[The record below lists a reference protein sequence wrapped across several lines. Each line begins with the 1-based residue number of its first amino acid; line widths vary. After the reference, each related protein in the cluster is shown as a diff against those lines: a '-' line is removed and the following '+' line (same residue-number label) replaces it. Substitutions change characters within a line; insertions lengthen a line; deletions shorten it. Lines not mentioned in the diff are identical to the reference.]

1 MISTV
6 TTVSTVTTTTAS
18 TVSTVTTAAPI
29 AAGLGLISVIALIIM
44 LIAKELAGAS
54 SENSSAPEFTL
65 SGALDRV
72 LNIGII
78 PLLMVFVSIVVFKII
93 NIL

>member
-6 TTVSTVTTTTAS
+6 TTVTTTATS
-18 TVSTVTTAAPI
+18 TAATATSTSLVI
-29 AAGLGLISVIALIIM
+29 GFGLIATITLIAL
-44 LIAKELAGAS
+44 LIAKELAGAA
-54 SENSSAPEFTL
+54 SENSSAPELTL

-72 LNIGII
+72 LNVGII
-78 PLLMVFVSIVVFKII
+78 PLSMVFVSIVLVKIV

>member
-6 TTVSTVTTTTAS
+6 TTITTTAAS
-18 TVSTVTTAAPI
+18 TAATSLL
-29 AAGLGLISVIALIIM
+29 AGFGLIATITLIAL
-44 LIAKELAGAS
+44 LIAKELAGAA

-65 SGALDRV
+65 PGALDRV
-72 LNIGII
+72 LNVGIV
-78 PLLMVFVSIVVFKII
+78 PLSMVFVSVVFVKIS

>member
-6 TTVSTVTTTTAS
+6 TTVTTTATS
-18 TVSTVTTAAPI
+18 TAATATSTSLVI
-29 AAGLGLISVIALIIM
+29 GLGLIATITLIAL
-44 LIAKELAGAS
+44 LIAKELAGAA
-54 SENSSAPEFTL
+54 SENSSAPELTL

-72 LNIGII
+72 LNVGII
-78 PLLMVFVSIVVFKII
+78 PLSMVFVSIVLVKIV

>member
-6 TTVSTVTTTTAS
+6 TTV
-18 TVSTVTTAAPI
+18 TTAATSTV
-29 AAGLGLISVIALIIM
+29 ATATSLVTGLGLIATITLIAL
-44 LIAKELAGAS
+44 LIAKELAGAA
-54 SENSSAPEFTL
+54 SENSSAPELTL

-72 LNIGII
+72 LNVGII
-78 PLLMVFVSIVVFKII
+78 PLSMVFVSIVLVKIV

>member
-6 TTVSTVTTTTAS
+6 TAVTTTAAS
-18 TVSTVTTAAPI
+18 TAATSLL
-29 AAGLGLISVIALIIM
+29 AGFGLIATLT
-44 LIAKELAGAS
+44 LIAFLIVKELAGAA

-72 LNIGII
+72 LNVGII
-78 PLLMVFVSIVVFKII
+78 PLSMVFVSIVFVKIS
-93 NIL
+93 NVL

>member
-6 TTVSTVTTTTAS
+6 TTVTTTAA
-18 TVSTVTTAAPI
+18 STVTTATSLV
-29 AAGLGLISVIALIIM
+29 AGFGLIATITLIAL
-44 LIAKELAGAS
+44 LIAKELAGAA

-72 LNIGII
+72 LNVGII
-78 PLLMVFVSIVVFKII
+78 PLSMVFVSVVFVKIV